1 MKIFISTSSFAKL
14 DPRPAEMLKE
24 AGCTFDLNPHGRALT
39 EEEIAR
45 ILREGEY
52 VGLLAGLEPLN
63 EDVLKGAK
71 GLKIISRIGVGIS
84 NVDLD
89 AAQELGIAVR
99 NTPGVLNDAV
109 AELTLGL
116 IIDGMR
122 KISLCDRRMRA
133 GTWKKE
139 MGALVKGKRVGV
151 IGLGDIGSRVAELL
165 DAVGARVMF
174 TDTAEKPDA
183 PFECTDLERI
193 LKECDIISLHCGG
206 EQPILT
212 AREFDLM
219 KDGAAVV
226 NMARGKLVD
235 ESALLDALQ
244 NGKVSF
250 AALDV
255 FGKEPYEGPFK
266 QMDNVIL
273 TPHIGSYARE
283 ARVEM
288 EKQAVLHLLE
298 TFRSQ
303 DD

>member
-24 AGCTFDLNPHGRALT
+24 AGCTFDLNPHGRALN
-39 EEEIAR
+39 EEEIAQ
-45 ILREGEY
+45 ILEEEGY
-52 VGLLAGLEPLN
+52 DGLLAGLEPLTEN
-63 EDVLKGAK
+63 VFKRAS
-71 GLKIISRIGVGIS
+71 GLKVVSRIGVGIT

-89 AAQELGIAVR
+89 AAEKRGIAVR

-139 MGALVKGKRVGV
+139 MGALVKGKRAGI
-151 IGLGDIGSRVAELL
+151 IGLGDIGNRVAELL
-165 DAVGARVMF
+165 EGMGARVMF

-183 PFECTDLERI
+183 SFERTDLERI

-219 KDGAAVV
+219 KDGVMVV
-226 NMARGKLVD
+226 NMARGKMVD
-235 ESALLDALQ
+235 EPALLDALQ
-244 NGKVSF
+244 NGKVGF

-255 FGKEPYEGPFK
+255 FGKEPYEGPLK
-266 QMDNVIL
+266 EMDNVVL

-298 TFRSQ
+298 ALTPNP
-303 DD
+303 